1 MSVIIVEVCES
12 NFITNIDLENLLE
25 SEYPEVSVVMI
36 DCLSFCGMCARSP
49 YAMVN
54 GKRVFAKTVE
64 ECLVKIR
71 EQIEEELAFFHG

>member
-1 MSVIIVEVCES
+1 MSVIIVEICES
-12 NFITNIDLENLLE
+12 NTITKFDLETILE
-25 SEYPEVSVVMI
+25 SEYPEVSVLET

-54 GKRVFAKTVE
+54 GKRIFAKTPE

-71 EQIEEELAFFHG
+71 KQIQEELAFYHG